1 MMSSQPQVIPSLP
14 SPPPTIVQST
24 IQTTP
29 TTPHTPIIVPV
40 PKPQTPRMEMPK
52 PEIRFPHGVAISV
65 PEHMAANSSI
75 TMRTM
80 TTACPTITTA
90 TPTILSSSNV
100 VYSEQQTTT
109 IHTAQNQNS
118 NKLAQEQENEQF
130 ALAWLRAT
138 FEPVS
143 AMASRIEQQD
153 LYKMYLTAC
162 SKIGR
167 TGVVS
172 QYHFP
177 RCVRNVFGGTV
188 GPNQIKIKQNPIS
201 SFFYEGIRI
210 RAQPLAVVHKG
221 TILVSINSSNWN
233 FIFYFFNW
241 KIVLIEFPFC
251 LEQQAAV
258 TTTTIKAS
266 DNSLKKDQPIIKKAP
281 IIQNQ
286 NKPNTNQTVHNICI
300 AMFFSFSEFSFII
313 FIFVFPFGT
322 RIAGKCIVGANFAT
336 CFKQQSN

>member
-1 MMSSQPQVIPSLP
+1 
-14 SPPPTIVQST
+14 
-24 IQTTP
+24 
-29 TTPHTPIIVPV
+29 
-40 PKPQTPRMEMPK
+40 MPL
-52 PEIRFPHGVAISV
+52 F
-65 PEHMAANSSI
+65 NS
-75 TMRTM
+75 
-80 TTACPTITTA
+80 A
-90 TPTILSSSNV
+90 NV

-143 AMASRIEQQD
+143 ALASRIEQQD

-172 QYHFP
+172 PYHFP

-188 GPNQIKIKQNPIS
+188 GPNQIKIKQNAMEIS

-221 TILVSINSSNWN
+221 TILVRIR
-233 FIFYFFNW
+233 
-241 KIVLIEFPFC
+241 
-251 LEQQAAV
+251 
-258 TTTTIKAS
+258 
-266 DNSLKKDQPIIKKAP
+266 KKPKMFKKTGK
-281 IIQNQ
+281 N
-286 NKPNTNQTVHNICI
+286 CI
-300 AMFFSFSEFSFII
+300 S
-313 FIFVFPFGT
+313 
-322 RIAGKCIVGANFAT
+322 
-336 CFKQQSN
+336 

>member
-1 MMSSQPQVIPSLP
+1 M
-14 SPPPTIVQST
+14 
-24 IQTTP
+24 
-29 TTPHTPIIVPV
+29 
-40 PKPQTPRMEMPK
+40 K
-52 PEIRFPHGVAISV
+52 
-65 PEHMAANSSI
+65 
-75 TMRTM
+75 TM
-80 TTACPTITTA
+80 TTSCPTITTA
-90 TPTILSSSNV
+90 TPQFLSSSNV

-109 IHTAQNQNS
+109 IHTTTQNQNS

-188 GPNQIKIKQNPIS
+188 GPNQIKIIKQNAIS
-201 SFFYEGIRI
+201 SLFYEGIRI

-221 TILVSINSSNWN
+221 TILVSI
-233 FIFYFFNW
+233 
-241 KIVLIEFPFC
+241 
-251 LEQQAAV
+251 
-258 TTTTIKAS
+258 
-266 DNSLKKDQPIIKKAP
+266 
-281 IIQNQ
+281 
-286 NKPNTNQTVHNICI
+286 
-300 AMFFSFSEFSFII
+300 
-313 FIFVFPFGT
+313 
-322 RIAGKCIVGANFAT
+322 
-336 CFKQQSN
+336 